1 MACAR
6 MACIFGEIHVQIE
19 CGRIVTRSQGCTSPP
34 EQVIVGSLRWETTIY
49 ADGSFLSAH

>member
-1 MACAR
+1 VACAR